1 MQLSEKEQLAI
12 DHWAY
17 FHRQPGDVVVTYDTP
32 YEEIES
38 VVFRNIDGKEAL
50 VKAWDRYCGGD
61 PEVGIIRDVLWCAGV
76 RE

>member
-1 MQLSEKEQLAI
+1 MKLSEKEQLAI

-17 FHRQPGDVVVTYDTP
+17 FHRHGGDVVVTYNTP

-38 VVFRNIDGKEAL
+38 VMFRNVAGKEAL
-50 VKAWDRYCGGD
+50 AQAWEQYCGGD
-61 PEVGIIRDVLWCAGV
+61 REVGIIRDVLWCAGV